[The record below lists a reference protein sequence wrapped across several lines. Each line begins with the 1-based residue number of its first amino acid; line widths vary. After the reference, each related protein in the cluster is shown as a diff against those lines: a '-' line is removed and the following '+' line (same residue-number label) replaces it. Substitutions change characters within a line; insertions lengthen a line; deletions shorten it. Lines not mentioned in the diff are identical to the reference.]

1 MSGFNLS
8 AKKIILL
15 GLAYLP
21 AVAQAAILPPGGQI
35 GTTVEAQII
44 GANEIW
50 PPEFWCSESSLK
62 LEALEKKGK
71 IKVTIPKE
79 AKPGPV
85 LIRTINK
92 KAVSAAHIF
101 VVSDQKE
108 IQEAEPNNHLKEAQ
122 EIKEIPAILNGRLQ
136 KSGDTDFYHIHLEK
150 DQTLSAKLDAYSL
163 FSPID
168 SFIHILDSKGYE
180 QAVSSDTLNLDPHLK
195 YKAKASG
202 RHTLQILAIP
212 SKASTSV
219 QYAGTEESV
228 YRLQLSL
235 TDPLPA
241 PPIANIVEEDA
252 PEVLPT
258 PSSLAGTLK
267 EPNEVDVFK
276 FEAKK
281 GEQVLIRVEAYSLQ
295 YPTDPVIK
303 VCYNDGKLIKEVDD
317 STRNKPDAEYQLRV
331 PKDDTYQIQ
340 IQDRYGHSGKQY
352 HYRLNVGKPTPGFQP
367 VLDKD
372 LLIGTHGKEVSIKVT
387 LNRKNGHKEPLYAM
401 IQGLPNDI
409 FVKGVD
415 IAESAKDATI
425 TFSIP
430 DKAKPGNHKC
440 RVILLDKAEPP
451 KTSSQANFSFQT
463 TTSRGDYLVNETPFC
478 WLTIPEKEKPKEEEK
493 KDDEK

>member
-1 MSGFNLS
+1 MSTKS
-8 AKKIILL
+8 SILL
-15 GLAYLP
+15 GLTLLALS
-21 AVAQAAILPPGGQI
+21 AKAAIHPPGGQI
-35 GTTVEAQII
+35 GTTVEAQVI
-44 GANEIW
+44 GTNEIW
-50 PPEFWCSESSLK
+50 PPTFWCSESTLK
-62 LEALEKKGK
+62 FEALEKKGK

-79 AKPGPV
+79 AKAGPV

-92 KAVSAAHIF
+92 KSVSSVHIF

-136 KSGDTDFYHIHLEK
+136 KSGDTDFYHIHLKEG
-150 DQTLSAKLDAYSL
+150 QTLSAKLDAYSL

-168 SFIHILDSKGYE
+168 SFIHIMDSKGFE
-180 QAVSSDTLNLDPHLK
+180 LAVSSDTLNLDPHLQ
-195 YKAKASG
+195 YQAQSSG

-228 YRLQLSL
+228 YRLSL
-235 TDPLPA
+235 FLTENSI
-241 PPIANIVEEDA
+241 PPPEANIVEDDA
-252 PEVLPT
+252 PEVLPI
-258 PSSLAGTLK
+258 PSSLAGTFQQ
-267 EPNEVDVFK
+267 PNEVDTFK

-281 GEQVLIRVEAYSLQ
+281 GEQILIGVEAYSLQ

-303 VCYNDGKLIKEVDD
+303 ICYNDGKLIKEVDD

-352 HYRLNVGKPTPGFQP
+352 HYRLNVGKPTPSFQP

-372 LLIGTHGKEVSIKVT
+372 LLTGTHGKEASVKVT

-401 IQGLPNDI
+401 IHGLPNDI

-430 DKAKPGNHKC
+430 ENAKPGNHRC
-440 RVILLDKAEPP
+440 RVVLLDKAEPP
-451 KTSSQANFSFQT
+451 KTSQQANFSFQT
-463 TTSRGDYLVNETPFC
+463 TTSRGDYLINDTPYF
-478 WLTIPEKEKPKEEEK
+478 WLTIPEKEKPEEKEEKDK
-493 KDDEK
+493 K

>member
-1 MSGFNLS
+1 MSTKS
-8 AKKIILL
+8 SILL
-15 GLAYLP
+15 GLTLLALS
-21 AVAQAAILPPGGQI
+21 AKAAIHPPGGQV
-35 GTTVEAQII
+35 GTTVEAQVI
-44 GANEIW
+44 GTNEVW
-50 PPEFWCSESSLK
+50 PPKFWCSESTLK
-62 LEALEKKGK
+62 IEALEKKGK
-71 IKVTIPKE
+71 IKITISKDL
-79 AKPGPV
+79 KPGPV
-85 LIRTINK
+85 LVRTINK
-92 KAVSAAHIF
+92 KAVSSAHIF

-122 EIKEIPAILNGRLQ
+122 EIKEIPVVLNGRLQ

-195 YKAKASG
+195 YKAKETG

-235 TDPLPA
+235 TDTLPS
-241 PPIANIVEEDA
+241 PPEANIVEADA
-252 PEVLPT
+252 PEVLPI
-258 PSSLAGTLK
+258 PSSLAGTLQQ
-267 EPNEVDVFK
+267 PNEVDIFK

-281 GEQVLIRVEAYSLQ
+281 GEQILIGVEAYSLQ

-303 VCYNDGKLIKEVDD
+303 ICYNDGKLIKEVDD
-317 STRNKPDAEYQLRV
+317 STRSKPDAEYQLRV

-352 HYRLNVGKPTPGFQP
+352 HYRLNVGKPTPAFQP
-367 VLDKD
+367 FLDKD

-387 LNRKNGHKEPLYAM
+387 LNRKNGHKESLYAM

-451 KTSSQANFSFQT
+451 KTSNQANFSFQT
-463 TTSRGDYLVNETPFC
+463 ITSRGDYLVNETPFF

-493 KDDEK
+493 NEAKK